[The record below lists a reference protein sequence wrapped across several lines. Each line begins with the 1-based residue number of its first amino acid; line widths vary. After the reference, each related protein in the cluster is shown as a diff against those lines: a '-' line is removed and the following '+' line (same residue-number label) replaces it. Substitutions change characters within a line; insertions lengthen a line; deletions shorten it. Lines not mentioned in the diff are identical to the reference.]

1 MPLKTLPFRLRAAWP
16 RCGRRARGKAIR
28 PTHFSIHH
36 HMKRIIII
44 AAALACGQA
53 SAQEAPQTNL
63 PKLTISGYAEAYY
76 GYDFNKPGDHA
87 RPGFVYNHNRHNEL
101 NVNLAYLKANYTADR
116 VRGNVAIMAGTY
128 AQANMAAEQE
138 LIRHIYEANAGVRIG
153 KGLWVDAGIL
163 PSHIGFES
171 ATGKDNFTLTRSL
184 MAEGSPYYEA
194 GARISWAPDDKW
206 YFAALYLNGWQ
217 RIQRPDGNQT
227 PGFGTQIT
235 FKPTNKVT
243 LNWSTF
249 GGNDKPDS
257 VRQMRYFSD
266 LYGTFALTSKLSLIA
281 GFDIGVEEKG
291 DKMDGMNT
299 WYAPIL
305 IARYAF
311 NDKIAMAGRY
321 EYYNDA
327 DGVIIAT
334 GTPNGFRTSGWS
346 LNLDVSPVS
355 QVLFRLEGKL
365 YNSKDEI
372 FEKSGTPRK
381 ENFSIATS
389 LAFSF

>member
-1 MPLKTLPFRLRAAWP
+1 METRKKEVLAAQTGKVP
-16 RCGRRARGKAIR
+16 ASARGTDQQLNFNFNMKQ
-28 PTHFSIHH
+28 HFLTAFAVCGS
-36 HMKRIIII
+36 M
-44 AAALACGQA
+44 AALAQQA
-53 SAQEAPQTNL
+53 PEKTE

-76 GYDFNKPGDHA
+76 VFDFNKPDNHM
-87 RPGFVYNHNRHNEL
+87 RPGFLYNHARHNEL
-101 NVNLAYLKANYTADR
+101 NINLAMLKASYSADR

-128 AQANMAAEQE
+128 AQYNMASEQE
-138 LIRHIYEANAGVRIG
+138 LVKHIYEANAGVRIG
-153 KGLWVDAGIL
+153 KGLWVDAGIM

-171 ATGKDNFTLTRSL
+171 AIGKDNFTLTRSVL
-184 MAEGSPYYEA
+184 AENSPYYEA
-194 GARISWAPDDKW
+194 GAKISYTPNDKW
-206 YFAALYLNGWQ
+206 YFAAMYLNGWQ
-217 RIQRPDGNQT
+217 RIKRPDANQT
-227 PGFGTQIT
+227 PGFGSQIT
-235 FKPTNKVT
+235 YKPTGKVT

-249 GGNDKPDS
+249 VGNDKPDS

-266 LYGTFALTSKLSLIA
+266 LYGTFALTGKLSLIA
-281 GFDIGVEEKG
+281 GFDIGAEKKG
-291 DKMDGMNT
+291 KDTDGMNA

-334 GTPNGFRTSGWS
+334 GTPMGFRTSGYS

-355 QVLFRLEGKL
+355 QVMFRLEGKL

-372 FEKSGTPRK
+372 FLKGDSPRK